1 MGETSFELTTEWA
14 EYAMTSEA
22 LNAEAKIEM
31 FCSASEVTLWL
42 DYLFVYEGE
51 YVAGITPTGS
61 VNATMPEPVNNAV
74 DVSRDITLSWTP
86 GNSAD
91 RHELYFGADI
101 NDVNSADV
109 NDTTGIYR
117 GSLGLDVTNYTPAES
132 PLEWDQTY
140 YWRIDEVNDA
150 EPNSPWK
157 GKVWGFT
164 TTNFIVVEDFEGYD
178 DYPPDE
184 VWNTWIDGYGSSAN
198 GSTAGYP
205 APDFILGEH
214 YLEDDIVHSGEW
226 SMPLYYSNG
235 LSGISEVTRT
245 MTSVRDW
252 TRDDVITFTLFYK
265 GNLGNAAEPMYIAL
279 NGDAVIT
286 NDNPRAAMESDWTRW
301 DILLQDFAEMGVDLA
316 DVDTLTIGFGN
327 KSNPTPGGGNGRVF
341 IDDIRLYRSLPVER
355 EPEVES
361 VDPGVDNL
369 VASYS
374 FENNVRDDSGNGL
387 NGTIVGN
394 PEFVEGIAGM
404 GLLFDG
410 VNDYVDLGNNGVFD
424 ITEQITLS
432 AWVNTNDSGNAQ
444 HNPYV
449 GKGDHAYAIKHSSG
463 NQIEFFIYDG
473 DWFAADV
480 RVDDSFNGDWH
491 HVAGTYDGMELK
503 VYVDGGLGVTK
514 AHEGSIEIQ
523 SHNLNIAR
531 NSEEVDRYYG
541 GVIDEVGIY
550 NRALSEPEIRFIV
563 GN

>member
-279 NGDAVIT
+279 NGDAVMT

-432 AWVNTNDSGNAQ
+432 TWVNTNDSGNAQ

-503 VYVDGGLGVTK
+503 VYVDGGLGVTM